1 LFRERPPFVN
11 FFSDSI
17 LWEAGRTN
25 GKWRKYERRAWK
37 YGEMIGL
44 RDNGEGKKRKR
55 ERF

>member
-1 LFRERPPFVN
+1 MFRERPPFVN